1 MSLAHNNHNNNEG
14 THIPCGNNNHLLIRQ
29 YLFEIFTKI
38 IFVNPRNRNPVFAG
52 KNVKFL
58 SVNF

>member
-1 MSLAHNNHNNNEG
+1 MSLAHNNH
-14 THIPCGNNNHLLIRQ
+14 LLIRE

-38 IFVNPRNRNPVFAG
+38 IFVKPRNRNPVFAG
-52 KNVKFL
+52 KKVKFL